1 MKFWPLRIL
10 IILSPS
16 PNSPL
21 PFLKFSSLRF
31 FCTSL
36 ASCQLCKNRLEVS
49 LISLPSS
56 TSRMEGDEFQY
67 NTHVKALMVYEKD
80 YSCESDTIISV
91 NYYNRRFEDSFAIM
105 STGCLKKWQWKYQY
119 FHPYYN
125 APIQNLNIH
134 YFLPIFLAI
143 TMTRSLYFA
152 LWQRGL
158 PIRSNLH
165 SLNIPPMTWA
175 SSFISVSKLSLA
187 CNWYKLRKHS
197 MSLILSR
204 LFPAMFSTCSE
215 LWKKKPKNHDKN

>member
-1 MKFWPLRIL
+1 MTVKKS
-10 IILSPS
+10 ILSP
-16 PNSPL
+16 L
-21 PFLKFSSLRF
+21 
-31 FCTSL
+31 T
-36 ASCQLCKNRLEVS
+36 
-49 LISLPSS
+49 
-56 TSRMEGDEFQY
+56 
-67 NTHVKALMVYEKD
+67 LMHRYK
-80 YSCESDTIISV
+80 T
-91 NYYNRRFEDSFAIM
+91 YYKI
-105 STGCLKKWQWKYQY
+105 
-119 FHPYYN
+119 
-125 APIQNLNIH
+125 

-143 TMTRSLYFA
+143 TMTLSLYFA

-215 LWKKKPKNHDKN
+215 LWKKKTPRIKIKIKNPCQNERRSVPVQYTCESPSKV

>member
-1 MKFWPLRIL
+1 
-10 IILSPS
+10 
-16 PNSPL
+16 
-21 PFLKFSSLRF
+21 
-31 FCTSL
+31 
-36 ASCQLCKNRLEVS
+36 
-49 LISLPSS
+49 
-56 TSRMEGDEFQY
+56 
-67 NTHVKALMVYEKD
+67 
-80 YSCESDTIISV
+80 
-91 NYYNRRFEDSFAIM
+91 M
-105 STGCLKKWQWKYQY
+105 STGCLNNDSESKKSIHVLSPLTLMHRYKT
-119 FHPYYN
+119 YYK
-125 APIQNLNIH
+125 I

-143 TMTRSLYFA
+143 TMTLSLYFA

-215 LWKKKPKNHDKN
+215 LWKKKTKESKNLCQNERRSVPVQYTCESLSKV